1 MIVLWRSDHSDFTV
15 WPIII
20 MAQTIRMAT
29 LSRACV
35 CARPPLMIFM
45 CANERGNSCFL
56 LLSLRFWNCNANK
69 NVHVSERTYVGHML
83 PSSSSSSCKC
93 VWKMEVT
100 QHVCV
105 CICSHER
112 TGQCPHTHTHL
123 FGGCIICNI
132 LHINS
137 NIFLEN
143 RFEEKMKKKKLFV
156 ALNLIFFFASAL
168 SIQLHFV
175 YANIKSSRQL
185 QCMQSP
191 PQQQQQPPPLRHFVD
206 FSSFCFSLC
215 VTIFFL
221 FFSNFNPIKSN
232 HICMVMNNQRENRFI
247 SKTNTFNV
255 IIVKCIISRRDQVSR
270 VTCRE
275 H

>member
-1 MIVLWRSDHSDFTV
+1 MCVKDGSDT
-15 WPIII
+15 
-20 MAQTIRMAT
+20 
-29 LSRACV
+29 ACL
-35 CARPPLMIFM
+35 CLYLFAWKNRPMP
-45 CANERGNSCFL
+45 
-56 LLSLRFWNCNANK
+56 
-69 NVHVSERTYVGHML
+69 TY
-83 PSSSSSSCKC
+83 
-93 VWKMEVT
+93 
-100 QHVCV
+100 
-105 CICSHER
+105 
-112 TGQCPHTHTHL
+112 THTHL

-232 HICMVMNNQRENRFI
+232 HICMVMNNQRENWFI